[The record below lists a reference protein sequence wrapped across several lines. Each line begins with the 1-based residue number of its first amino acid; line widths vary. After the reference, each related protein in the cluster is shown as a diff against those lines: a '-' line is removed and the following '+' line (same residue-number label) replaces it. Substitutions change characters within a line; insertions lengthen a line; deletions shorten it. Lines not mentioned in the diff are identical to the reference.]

1 MKKLS
6 PAKKN
11 QLVLT
16 IVGTLAV
23 ISMVYFFLISPQQQ
37 ANHTLADKTAA
48 KQAELD
54 KIKLIIKQA
63 GTAAQ
68 TANEAAAK
76 LSAAEGDVASGDVF
90 AWIYDTIRQFKAGY
104 RVEIPNLSQ
113 PSQSEVDLIPN
124 FPYKQIKVTLQGSG
138 FYHDIGRFIADLENK
153 FPHLRVVN
161 LNMEPV
167 GDQTTEKLTF
177 RMEIVALTKSPA

>member
-11 QLVLT
+11 QLILT
-16 IVGTLAV
+16 IVGTLAM

-37 ANHTLADKTAA
+37 ENGTLAEKTKA
-48 KQAELD
+48 KQAEVD
-54 KIKLIIKQA
+54 KIKLTIKQA

-68 TANEAAAK
+68 TANELSAK
-76 LSAAEGDVASGDVF
+76 LTEAESDVASGDVF
-90 AWIYDTIRQFKAGY
+90 AWIYDTLRQFKAGY
-104 RVEIPNLSQ
+104 RVDIPNISQ
-113 PSQSEVDLIPN
+113 PSQSEVELIPN
-124 FPYKQIKVTLQGSG
+124 FPYRQIKVSLQGTG
-138 FYHDIGRFIADLENK
+138 YFHDIGRFIADLENK

-167 GDQTTEKLTF
+167 GDQSSEKLAF
-177 RMEIVALTKSPA
+177 RMEILALTKSPA

>member
-11 QLVLT
+11 QLILT
-16 IVGTLAV
+16 IVGTLAM

-37 ANHTLADKTAA
+37 ANKKLADKTVA

-54 KIKLIIKQA
+54 KIKLTIKQA

-68 TANEAAAK
+68 TANELAAK
-76 LSAAEGDVASGDVF
+76 LTEAESDVAGGDVF
-90 AWIYDTIRQFKAGY
+90 AWIYDAIRQFKAGY

-113 PSQSEVDLIPN
+113 PSQSEVDLISN

-138 FYHDIGRFIADLENK
+138 YFHDIGKFIADLENK

-167 GDQTTEKLTF
+167 GDQSSEKLSF